1 MYLKIREILVFSI
14 SIFIFK
20 NLYRRFFE
28 EFGNNFT
35 LPKVSLKRL
44 QEEIENENLKRQRM
58 GVSKQMQKNYM
69 GEWN

>member
-1 MYLKIREILVFSI
+1 MYLKLKEILVFSI

-44 QEEIENENLKRQRM
+44 QDEIESDTKKTERT
-58 GVSKQMQKNYM
+58 GVSKQMQKTYM
-69 GEWN
+69 GKWN